1 MDFLNHL
8 VATRLMTTAQGL
20 ERIGGLRVTHQLA
33 APAPRLGTTSTSLAL
48 VVDHVPSVRT
58 CCTGADGCGA

>member
-33 APAPRLGTTSTSLAL
+33 APAPRPRTPPTSLAL
-48 VVDHVPSVRT
+48 VVDHEPTVRT
-58 CCTGADGCGA
+58 CCTGGDGYGA